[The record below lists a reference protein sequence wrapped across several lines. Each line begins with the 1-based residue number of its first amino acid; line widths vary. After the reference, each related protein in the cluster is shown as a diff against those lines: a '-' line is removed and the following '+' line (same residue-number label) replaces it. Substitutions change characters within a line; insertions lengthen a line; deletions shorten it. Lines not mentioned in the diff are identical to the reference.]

1 MNPPSIHTYGK
12 YRRRVYK
19 SNTKL
24 ISRNVDTV
32 ISRNVDTVIS
42 RNVESK
48 RIKRGRSHNRRKN
61 RPAKA
66 ATKSWRVKMDGDVY
80 DQ

>member
-42 RNVESK
+42 RNV
-48 RIKRGRSHNRRKN
+48 
-61 RPAKA
+61 
-66 ATKSWRVKMDGDVY
+66 DL
-80 DQ
+80 